1 MTGKPDDTLNN
12 LLRQWHERNT
22 SAEAELERLHRR
34 ISRSI
39 ENARFLD
46 LPSEP
51 PQRSLRAIRAG
62 WWFAL
67 GSAATVLLMLGL
79 RPSSQSPQPVTALH
93 EPSQALPPEVQFPA
107 SQLAE
112 KARLLAGMEEAFN
125 GRLAWVAEH
134 GRQVELGLLPDT
146 ARLPRDARSLA
157 VRLIVLARQG
167 KDSAWRPIW
176 QADAIARDEE
186 IVDLTAE
193 SVGDG
198 SLRVWMHPL
207 PDGAIAVDTD
217 LAVNGLLPVRSSF
230 SGVQHSGT
238 PQRVFSSQSEDA
250 EFQIYQIVAA
260 LPGGKGL

>member
-22 SAEAELERLHRR
+22 SAEAELEHSTAAFRGA
-34 ISRSI
+34 SRTPGFWTCPASRP
-39 ENARFLD
+39 NDRCGQ
-46 LPSEP
+46 SG
-51 PQRSLRAIRAG
+51 RGGGLR
-62 WWFAL
+62 L